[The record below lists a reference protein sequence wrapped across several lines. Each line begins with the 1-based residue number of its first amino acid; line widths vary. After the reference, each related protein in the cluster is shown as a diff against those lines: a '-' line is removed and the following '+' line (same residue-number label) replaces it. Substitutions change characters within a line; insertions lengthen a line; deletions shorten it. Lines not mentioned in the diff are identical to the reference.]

1 MTTLPNPWLSAS
13 AAVVMPVADQ
23 AAASSPHPPGD
34 AAANQSP
41 MTMEDIKAQPAVGEP
56 LTAGAT
62 DRFVLDEFAFMEAI
76 EPLPLFL
83 QAPVD
88 ALAIL
93 ARHA

>member
-1 MTTLPNPWLSAS
+1 
-13 AAVVMPVADQ
+13 
-23 AAASSPHPPGD
+23 
-34 AAANQSP
+34 

-62 DRFVLDEFAFMEAI
+62 DHIHDREIPLSELADRGFDVATFLEAI